1 MSLVHGVFEGGGVRG
16 IALAGA
22 AAAALDRGLRFDRVA
37 GTSAGGL
44 VAALVAAG
52 YGPDELGEWV
62 CSIDWP
68 ALLDPVP
75 GRRLPLVGPHVALA
89 MHKGLNRGD
98 ALEATWAD
106 LLGRKGVRTFGD
118 LRPAALA
125 VVATDLSHQRGVL
138 LPDALAVYGHD
149 QTTFPVARAL
159 RMSASVPFLFR
170 PVRLW
175 DRVAEEPVLF
185 GDGAMSTNYPIR
197 AVPRNRPVVGFR
209 LVDAGGTHP
218 HVPIRGPASLARAVI
233 KSGIRARY
241 GLPQPSGGATVTV
254 EVPVTHDLDFDLAPG
269 HARALFDAG
278 REVAHRRLAAELS
291 AFRQ

>member
-22 AAAALDRGLRFDRVA
+22 AAAALDHGLRFDRVA

-52 YGPDELGEWV
+52 YTPDELGEWV

-75 GRRLPLVGPHVALA
+75 GRRLPLVGPHFALA
-89 MHKGLNRGD
+89 VHKGLHEGR
-98 ALEATWAD
+98 ALEAMWGE
-106 LLGRKGVRTFGD
+106 LLARKGVRFFGD
-118 LRPAALA
+118 LPPGALA

-138 LPDALAVYGHD
+138 LPSALANYGHD
-149 QTTFPVARAL
+149 PAAFPVARAL

-175 DRVAEEPVLF
+175 DRVAGEPVLF
-185 GDGAMSTNYPIR
+185 ADGAMATNYPIR
-197 AVPRNRPVVGFR
+197 AVPPDRPLVGFR
-209 LVDAGGTHP
+209 LVDAGHGHP

-233 KSGIRARY
+233 TSGIRARY
-241 GLPQPSGGATVTV
+241 GLPQPAGGATVTI
-254 EVPVTHDLDFDLAPG
+254 EVPVAHDLDFDLAPG
-269 HARALFDAG
+269 QARALFDAG
-278 REVAHRRLAAELS
+278 RVVASRQLRAQLS